1 MSKYIIF
8 TTIFLGLAC
17 GVPANLSAKT
27 VTPHAGTATVQ
38 TDEGGQPFDD
48 WYAPDQAYSPDG
60 ADRDDSGATE
70 PETVEQDVNR
80 GDPNTEKLK
89 DERRKSG

>member
-8 TTIFLGLAC
+8 AILFMCLA
-17 GVPANLSAKT
+17 GVAPADLSART
-27 VTPHAGTATVQ
+27 VTTRADAATVQ
-38 TDEGGQPFDD
+38 TNEGGQPFDD
-48 WYAPDQAYSPDG
+48 WYAPDQAYSPED
-60 ADRDDSGATE
+60 ADRDGGGATE

-80 GDPNTEKLK
+80 GDPNTDKFK